1 MMKKEYTR
9 PEVIITSYE
18 AENDI
23 MLLSGTIQREF
34 KSRNYSEVFGSNGI
48 NF

>member
-1 MMKKEYTR
+1 MKKEYTR

-18 AENDI
+18 AESNI
-23 MLLSGTIQREF
+23 MLISGTIQRDF
-34 KSRNYSEVFGSNGI
+34 KSRNYSEVFGANGI